1 MAISCSRQNRLPND
15 SLTPT
20 RLPRCARNDNSD
32 FEKALREHS
41 ARLTFIRPVNI
52 VPTCVSNE
60 GILPP
65 IFLYISSIRQSA
77 GAVRTPSPADR
88 RRQLT
93 TQPAAIPTPVFMTR
107 LIHKVDRGLDW
118 VYRIFGYVC
127 GSLLLLLGI
136 YITYQVIVRKLG
148 GPVLG
153 NQELVGGYI
162 LAFAGTWAFSY
173 SLRTGSHVR
182 IDVLLP
188 LFSRIHPYMRSAA
201 DWLALGSVGFF
212 GLITAIKS
220 WEEVAESKC
229 IRTNSEGVCEPAL
242 ANTYLIGNFLPEL
255 WMFQMIVAVGFT
267 MLAFTSFQ
275 WMLSMILRGLLE
287 IWHKNSGGDVAD
299 LAPEAEVMQEAAS
312 GV

>member
-1 MAISCSRQNRLPND
+1 
-15 SLTPT
+15 
-20 RLPRCARNDNSD
+20 
-32 FEKALREHS
+32 
-41 ARLTFIRPVNI
+41 
-52 VPTCVSNE
+52 
-60 GILPP
+60 
-65 IFLYISSIRQSA
+65 
-77 GAVRTPSPADR
+77 
-88 RRQLT
+88 LT
-93 TQPAAIPTPVFMTR
+93 TQGNSLPAAVTITR
-107 LIHKVDRGLDW
+107 FIHRVDGGLDW
-118 VYRIFGYVC
+118 VYRVFGYIC
-127 GSLLLLLGI
+127 GTLLLLLGI

-188 LFSRIHPYMRSAA
+188 LFSRIHPYLRSTA
-201 DWLALGSVGFF
+201 DWLALASVGFF

-220 WEEVAESKC
+220 WEEVAESRC
-229 IRTNSEGVCEPAL
+229 IRTNSEGMCEPAL

-267 MLAFTSFQ
+267 MLAFTAFQ
-275 WMLSMILRGLLE
+275 WMLSMLVRGLLE
-287 IWHKNSGGDVAD
+287 IWHKRQGGDVSE
-299 LAPEAEVMQEAAS
+299 LAPPAAVEEGGAS

>member
-1 MAISCSRQNRLPND
+1 MQA
-15 SLTPT
+15 TPT
-20 RLPRCARNDNSD
+20 
-32 FEKALREHS
+32 
-41 ARLTFIRPVNI
+41 
-52 VPTCVSNE
+52 
-60 GILPP
+60 
-65 IFLYISSIRQSA
+65 
-77 GAVRTPSPADR
+77 SPAVA
-88 RRQLT
+88 LT
-93 TQPAAIPTPVFMTR
+93 RF
-107 LIHKVDRGLDW
+107 IHKIDGGLDY
-118 VYRIFGYVC
+118 VYRIFGYIC
-127 GSLLLLLGI
+127 GTLLLLLGI

-153 NQELVGGYI
+153 NQELIGGYI

-212 GLITAIKS
+212 GFITAIKT
-220 WEEVAESKC
+220 WEEVAESRC
-229 IRTNSEGVCEPAL
+229 IRTNQAGECEPAL

-255 WMFQMIVAVGFT
+255 WMFQLIVAIGFS

-287 IWHKNSGGDVAD
+287 IWHKSSGGDVAE
-299 LAPEAEVMQEAAS
+299 LAPATGIEQQEGGA
-312 GV
+312 V

>member
-1 MAISCSRQNRLPND
+1 M
-15 SLTPT
+15 
-20 RLPRCARNDNSD
+20 
-32 FEKALREHS
+32 
-41 ARLTFIRPVNI
+41 
-52 VPTCVSNE
+52 
-60 GILPP
+60 
-65 IFLYISSIRQSA
+65 
-77 GAVRTPSPADR
+77 
-88 RRQLT
+88 T
-93 TQPAAIPTPVFMTR
+93 TQSSNSTPAVALTR
-107 LIHKVDRGLDW
+107 LIHRIDNWLDH
-118 VYRIFGYVC
+118 VYRAFGYIC

-148 GPVLG
+148 GPILG

-188 LFSRIHPYMRSAA
+188 LFSRIHPYMRAAA

-212 GLITAIKS
+212 GVVTAWYAWKEVLKS
-220 WEEVAESKC
+220 YC
-229 IRTNSEGVCEPAL
+229 IRNAASQPSSGTDRFVMNLLGRDDPEKLGSACEPAL

-255 WMFQMIVAVGFT
+255 WMFQIIVAVGFT
-267 MLAFTSFQ
+267 MLAFTSGQ

-287 IWHKNSGGDVAD
+287 IWHKKAGGDPAELATDVDVA
-299 LAPEAEVMQEAAS
+299 QEAAS